1 MARPHLFARLRY
13 RFDRLIAD
21 GARGKLVVLGLLC
34 LGLLLLGAAAGLI
47 GLFSERNQAVAGVT
61 RELDGGVLDALWW
74 SFHHLLDPS
83 FFAEN
88 YGASWPVLAISLLL
102 AVGGMT
108 VFGLL
113 VGFVSAEVEG
123 RLEALRHGDGP
134 VAERGH
140 ALVLGWSGR
149 APAVIAML
157 ARRGTV
163 AVLAPR
169 EAQAMREELVAAGL
183 GDDLRRVVLRSG
195 RTDRRAD
202 LQRVGMPAARC
213 VIVLPDGGE
222 DASSAL
228 ALLLC
233 GRRPRVAAEAVQ
245 ARHAGLLALA
255 GGGQATVVAPAQ
267 VVSSLLLQASRQ
279 RGLAAVHMRLLDPDG
294 IGFRFIHAPGLDG
307 MPFGDAA
314 FAFPEA
320 VLCGISAAERLPSG
334 GERYLVQLNPSPR
347 RPIQAGDWLVVL
359 AGPGAVAERS
369 GDPGWRKA
377 TPAPLTGAEQT
388 VIWRNNVFLSPVAQ
402 PNRTGQSDRHQVL
415 VLGWNDAV
423 VDLLEGYDGCRG
435 PAAVVVVV
443 SRLDPEAARSELA
456 RRGVA
461 LRRIQPRF
469 VNDAMDGPDAVAA
482 LAPERYD
489 CVLALSDT
497 EAGGDDCTVLN
508 LIRLRS
514 HLRRFGPATRIVAE
528 LADGGKAEAV
538 RALGVEVV
546 VGAEAV
552 GRQLVLVAEQAALAG
567 VFDELQGGAGCEI
580 YLKPTTRYVPAGTA
594 CRFQDLVDAAQ
605 RLDETALGI
614 MRGDGRIELAPAKL
628 TDCVFADG
636 DRIIVLAEDLL
647 DPEA

>member
-1 MARPHLFARLRY
+1 MARPRLFARLRY
-13 RFDRLIAD
+13 RFDRLLAD
-21 GARGKLVVLGLLC
+21 GARGKLVVLSLLC
-34 LGLLLLGAAAGLI
+34 LGLLLVGAAAGFI

-61 RELDGGVLDALWW
+61 RDLDAGILDALWW

-88 YGASWPVLAISLLL
+88 YGATWPIIVISLLL
-102 AVGGMT
+102 AIGGMT

-113 VGFVSAEVEG
+113 VGFVSAEVED

-134 VAERGH
+134 VVERDH
-140 ALVLGWSGR
+140 ALVLGWSER

-169 EAQAMREELVAAGL
+169 EAQAMREDLVTAGL

-202 LQRVGMPAARC
+202 LQRVALSAARC

-222 DASSAL
+222 DASAAL
-228 ALLLC
+228 ALLMC
-233 GRRPRVAAEAVQ
+233 GRRTRVAAEVVQ

-294 IGFRFIHAPGLDG
+294 IGFRFIHAPALDG
-307 MPFGDAA
+307 LPFGDAA

-320 VLCGISAAERLPSG
+320 VLCGISAAEHLPSG
-334 GERYLVQLNPSPR
+334 GLRYLVQLNPSPR
-347 RPIQAGDWLVVL
+347 RPIQTGDWLVVL
-359 AGPGAVAERS
+359 AGPGLIANHA
-369 GDPGWRKA
+369 GQPDWRKA
-377 TPAPLTGAEQT
+377 APLALTGNEQT

-402 PNRTGQSDRHQVL
+402 PHRTTTTNRHQVL

-423 VDLLEGYDGCRG
+423 VDLLAGYDCCHG
-435 PAAVVVVV
+435 PIAVVVVV
-443 SRLDPEAARSELA
+443 SRFDAQAARAELD
-456 RRGVA
+456 RRGIV
-461 LRRIQPRF
+461 LHRIQPRF
-469 VNDAMDGPDAVAA
+469 IADTLEGPDAVAA

-489 CVLALSDT
+489 CVLALCDP
-497 EAGGDDCTVLN
+497 EWGGDDATVLN

-514 HLRRFGPATRIVAE
+514 HLRRLGPVTRVVAE

-538 RALGVEVV
+538 RALGVEIV

-567 VFDELQGGAGCEI
+567 VFDELQGSAGCEI
-580 YLKPTTRYVPAGTA
+580 YLKPTTRYIPAGA
-594 CRFQDLVDAAQ
+594 VCRFQDVVDAAQ
-605 RLDETALGI
+605 RLDETALGVI
-614 MRGDGRIELAPAKL
+614 RGDGRIELAPAK
-628 TDCVFADG
+628 TADCNFADG

-647 DPEA
+647 DPEN

>member
-1 MARPHLFARLRY
+1 MARPHPFARLRY

-34 LGLLLLGAAAGLI
+34 LGLLLLGAAAGFI

-61 RELDGGVLDALWW
+61 RDLDAGVLDALWW

-88 YGASWPVLAISLLL
+88 YGATWPIIGISLLL
-102 AVGGMT
+102 AIGGMT

-113 VGFVSAEVEG
+113 VGFVSAEVED

-134 VAERGH
+134 VVERGH
-140 ALVLGWSGR
+140 ALVLGWSDR

-169 EAQAMREELVAAGL
+169 EAQAMREDLIAAGL

-202 LQRVGMPAARC
+202 LQRVALAAARC
-213 VIVLPDGGE
+213 VIVLPDGGQ
-222 DASSAL
+222 DASAAL
-228 ALLLC
+228 SLLMC
-233 GRRPRVAAEAVQ
+233 GRRPRVAAEAVE

-294 IGFRFIHAPGLDG
+294 IGFRFIHVPALDG
-307 MPFGDAA
+307 MAFGDAA

-334 GERYLVQLNPSPR
+334 GERYLVQLNPAPR
-347 RPIQAGDWLVVL
+347 RPINTGDWLVVL
-359 AGPGAVAERS
+359 AGPGAVADRTD
-369 GDPGWRKA
+369 DPGWRK
-377 TPAPLTGAEQT
+377 TAPPVLTGSEQT

-402 PNRTGQSDRHQVL
+402 PNRTSSAARHQVL

-423 VDLLEGYDGCRG
+423 VDLLAGYDGCRG
-435 PAAVVVVV
+435 PIAVVVVV
-443 SRLDPEAARSELA
+443 SRLDAEAARAELD
-456 RRGVA
+456 RRGVT
-461 LRRIQPRF
+461 LRRVQPRF
-469 VNDAMDGPDAVAA
+469 IADTLEGPDAIAA

-489 CVLALSDT
+489 CVLALCDHDG
-497 EAGGDDCTVLN
+497 GGDDATVLN

-514 HLRRFGPATRIVAE
+514 HLRRLGPATRVVAE
-528 LADGGKAEAV
+528 LADGGKSEAV
-538 RALGVEVV
+538 RALGVEIV

-580 YLKPTTRYVPAGTA
+580 YLKPTSRYIPGGTA
-594 CRFQDLVDAAQ
+594 CRFQDVVDAAQ
-605 RLDETALGI
+605 RLDETALGL
-614 MRGDGRIELAPAKL
+614 MRGDGRIELAPAKTAECDL
-628 TDCVFADG
+628 ADG

-647 DPEA
+647 DPED

>member
-34 LGLLLLGAAAGLI
+34 LGLLLLGAAAGFI

-61 RELDGGVLDALWW
+61 RDLDAGVLDALWW

-88 YGASWPVLAISLLL
+88 YGASWPIIGISLLL

-134 VAERGH
+134 VVERGH
-140 ALVLGWSGR
+140 ALVLGWSDR

-169 EAQAMREELVAAGL
+169 EAEAMREDLVAAGL
-183 GDDLRRVVLRSG
+183 GEDLRRVVLRSG
-195 RTDRRAD
+195 RSDRRTD
-202 LQRVGMPAARC
+202 LQRVAMTAARC
-213 VIVLPDGGE
+213 VIVLPDGGK
-222 DASSAL
+222 DASAAL

-233 GRRPRVAAEAVQ
+233 GRRTRVAAEAVE

-255 GGGQATVVAPAQ
+255 GGGQASVVAPAR
-267 VVSSLLLQASRQ
+267 VVSSLLMQASRQ

-294 IGFRFIHAPGLDG
+294 IGFRFIHAPALAG
-307 MPFGDAA
+307 MHFGDAA

-359 AGPGAVAERS
+359 AGPGAVANRS
-369 GDPGWRKA
+369 NGPAWPKA
-377 TPAPLTGAEQT
+377 VPAVTGSEQT
-388 VIWRNNVFLSPVAQ
+388 LIWRNNVFLSPVAQ
-402 PNRTGQSDRHQVL
+402 PNRTMASDRHQVL

-423 VDLLEGYDGCRG
+423 VDLLAGYDGCRG
-435 PAAVVVVV
+435 PAAVVVIA
-443 SRLDPEAARSELA
+443 SRLDPEAARAELA
-456 RRGVA
+456 RRSIS

-469 VNDAMDGPDAVAA
+469 INDMLEGSEALAA

-489 CVLALSDT
+489 CVLALCDPD
-497 EAGGDDCTVLN
+497 AGGDDTTVLN

-528 LADGGKAEAV
+528 LADCGKAEAV

-567 VFDELQGGAGCEI
+567 VFDELQGGAGAEI
-580 YLKPTTRYVPAGTA
+580 YLKPTNRYVPTGTA

-605 RLDETALGI
+605 RLDETALGV
-614 MRGDGRIELAPAKL
+614 MRGDGRIELAPAKSA
-628 TDCVFADG
+628 DCAFADG

-647 DPEA
+647 DPEG

>member
-1 MARPHLFARLRY
+1 MARPHPLARLRY

-21 GARGKLVVLGLLC
+21 GARGKLLVLGLLC
-34 LGLLLLGAAAGLI
+34 LGLLLLGTAAGFL

-61 RELDGGVLDALWW
+61 RDLDAGVLDALWW

-88 YGASWPVLAISLLL
+88 YGATWPIIAISLLL
-102 AVGGMT
+102 AIGGMT

-134 VAERGH
+134 VVERGH

-163 AVLAPR
+163 VVLAPR
-169 EAQAMREELVAAGL
+169 EAQAMREDLIAAGL
-183 GDDLRRVVLRSG
+183 GEDLHRIVLRSG

-202 LQRVGMPAARC
+202 LQRVAMPAARC
-213 VIVLPDGGE
+213 VIVLPDAGE
-222 DASSAL
+222 DASAAL
-228 ALLLC
+228 ALLMC
-233 GRRPRVAAEAVQ
+233 GRRTRVAAEVVE
-245 ARHAGLLALA
+245 ARHASLLALA
-255 GGGQATVVAPAQ
+255 GGGQATVVAPAR
-267 VVSSLLLQASRQ
+267 VVSSLLMQASRQ
-279 RGLAAVHMRLLDPDG
+279 RGLAAVHMRLLDPEG
-294 IGFRFIHAPGLDG
+294 IGFRFIHAPALDG
-307 MPFGDAA
+307 MAFGDAA
-314 FAFPEA
+314 FAFPAA

-359 AGPGAVAERS
+359 AGPGPVIDRS
-369 GDPGWRKA
+369 GDPGWRTA
-377 TPAPLTGAEQT
+377 APAPLTGSEQT
-388 VIWRNNVFLSPVAQ
+388 VIWQNNVFLSPVAQ
-402 PNRTGQSDRHQVL
+402 PNRTQATARHQVL

-423 VDLLEGYDGCRG
+423 VDLLAGYDGCRG
-435 PAAVVVVV
+435 PAAVVVIV
-443 SRLDPEAARSELA
+443 SRLDPAAAQAELD
-456 RRGVA
+456 RRGVT
-461 LRRIQPRF
+461 LRRVQPRF
-469 VNDAMDGPDAVAA
+469 VNETMEGPDAVAA

-489 CVLALSDT
+489 CVLALCDPDG
-497 EAGGDDCTVLN
+497 GGDDATVLN

-580 YLKPTTRYVPAGTA
+580 YLKPTTRYVPAGSA

-605 RLDETALGI
+605 RLDETALGV
-614 MRGDGRIELAPAKL
+614 MRGDGRIELAPAK
-628 TDCVFADG
+628 TADCAFADG
-636 DRIIVLAEDLL
+636 DRLIVLAEDLL
-647 DPEA
+647 DPDS